1 MFEKMMR
8 MYYYYYICIFL
19 LLWFSYTTHIDGFS
33 GSITSWKGFCDVEHL
48 RNRNSIQRLVKNRH
62 DNLQMLLV
70 PISRKELKVLIPRH
84 VTNTQWFSYW
94 GNTRI
99 NLLQKLL
106 ESLLISYGGAWI
118 AWLLSFMSGSF
129 VSTVVGCA
137 LVFNWLFNPYFI
149 SSKTNY
155 LFYYSASGKPLYH
168 AIFKAKIVQ

>member
-33 GSITSWKGFCDVEHL
+33 GLITSWKGFCDVEHL